1 MEAGVGVG
9 PGGARHSQQRHRL
22 RGEQDRD
29 RAGHYLLG
37 GSFVC
42 DQFGKVLFR
51 AGEEEGVFTVDV
63 DLGLGK
69 LVEGGWG
76 FMRNRKSKPS

>member
-1 MEAGVGVG
+1 MGHAIANSVIVCAVNRTGT
-9 PGGARHSQQRHRL
+9 
-22 RGEQDRD
+22 EQDTTFW
-29 RAGHYLLG
+29 G

-42 DQFGKVLFR
+42 DQFGKVVFR

-76 FMRNRKSKPS
+76 FMRNRKSKTYSAIARKA